1 MTEDK
6 LNQLFQELKFE
17 RIETS
22 PVQIDQWIESNRI
35 SKRKGTQGLLR
46 ILLVIVPLSVFL
58 IYFGNLAPVHSTIA
72 KSIPL
77 HHFDFDQL
85 STPKLE
91 INYYSKHRS
100 TTYDLNKYMYSL
112 PILEEKMTETIQID
126 KLPLLKLK
134 KEFPC
139 PLSEARNE
147 KPKRWFSSLVLAQ
160 PKNGAVM
167 DTTLKFFNELVIL
180 DSIKSYRSI
189 RQFLIDDRTSY
200 LFIYDDYVVI
210 SYRYRGANFFRSGK
224 VYESGE
230 LMVDGEK
237 TQILG
242 FMCDNRYTT
251 AHFGQRFYLGIQ
263 TNEDDSK
270 KIIFFNYLWA
280 PSTIIKGHN
289 ASVVEK
295 DNLIQLS
302 NSKK

>member
-17 RIETS
+17 KIETS
-22 PVQIDQWIESNRI
+22 AVQIDQWIESNRN
-35 SKRKGTQGLLR
+35 SKTKGTKGF
-46 ILLVIVPLSVFL
+46 IKIFLVILSFSVFL
-58 IYFGNLAPVHSTIA
+58 IYLGNLTSVHSTID

-77 HHFDFDQL
+77 HHFDTNQL
-85 STPKLE
+85 SKPKLK
-91 INYYSKHRS
+91 INFYAKHRA
-100 TTYDLNKYMYSL
+100 TINVLKQQMDSL
-112 PILEEKMTETIQID
+112 PILEEKMIGTIQID
-126 KLPLLKLK
+126 KLPYLKLT
-134 KEFPC
+134 KEFPN
-139 PLSEARNE
+139 PLSETHNE
-147 KPKRWFSSLVLAQ
+147 KPKRWFSSIVFAQ

-167 DTTLKFFNELVIL
+167 DSTLKFFNELVML

-224 VYESGE
+224 AYESGE

-270 KIIFFNYLWA
+270 EIIFFNYLWA

-289 ASVVEK
+289 ASVAEK
-295 DNLIQLS
+295 DNLIKLS